1 MNLSKIVSRFFLC
14 IHEQPLKYL
23 NVDEYYGSHWQRQE
37 CGARLHEFIG
47 REQDNECTHYG
58 SKLEA
63 CTFVVNQDQ
72 AFEAGFQMKVNCVW
86 SKVEHKVDWISD
98 EEINRDV

>member
-1 MNLSKIVSRFFLC
+1 VEIR
-14 IHEQPLKYL
+14 
-23 NVDEYYGSHWQRQE
+23 
-37 CGARLHEFIG
+37 

-72 AFEAGFQMKVNCVW
+72 AFEAGFSN
-86 SKVEHKVDWISD
+86 EG
-98 EEINRDV
+98 